1 MDTSLEGLRAIGLDH
16 AEMDATKNALRTSIS

>member
-1 MDTSLEGLRAIGLDH
+1 MDTSLEDLRAIGLGH